1 MRICILS
8 EAHTTEFLNWTIPTN
23 DSRNWA
29 TVLGNCD
36 ILDYRRVSKDPDRLL
51 AFYDLVI
58 IELSDET
65 YYLPKLLKAY
75 LPNKYIIGIIEG
87 RVEYVV
93 RSRIDMEF
101 LYKFCQCLKYL
112 DMIGILVERT
122 LPYYKLYVDKEN
134 QKKVQWLGIPYPKR
148 WTDEVMKNVEIRR
161 NEVTIELASAMD
173 SRNGITNLLIFKKL
187 KEEFPWIK
195 GRVYIFLDREKE
207 MIENLGI
214 DVEFCKVMEWQDYFK
229 HHLQSFL
236 VLCMDDRRTW
246 GRYALDCAASMM
258 PYVGSYLSHCGEKVG
273 VLTCDP
279 FDVESALNYIR
290 VLLKKYEKRKDDFYK
305 QVVKKQYE
313 RLKYYDEELSRNRFF
328 EALKSAGI
336 IMKNV

>member
-1 MRICILS
+1 M
-8 EAHTTEFLNWTIPTN
+8 
-23 DSRNWA
+23 
-29 TVLGNCD
+29 
-36 ILDYRRVSKDPDRLL
+36 
-51 AFYDLVI
+51 
-58 IELSDET
+58 
-65 YYLPKLLKAY
+65 
-75 LPNKYIIGIIEG
+75 
-87 RVEYVV
+87 
-93 RSRIDMEF
+93 
-101 LYKFCQCLKYL
+101 
-112 DMIGILVERT
+112 
-122 LPYYKLYVDKEN
+122 
-134 QKKVQWLGIPYPKR
+134 
-148 WTDEVMKNVEIRR
+148 
-161 NEVTIELASAMD
+161 
-173 SRNGITNLLIFKKL
+173 
-187 KEEFPWIK
+187 
-195 GRVYIFLDREKE
+195 DREKE

-229 HHLQSFL
+229 HHLQNFL